1 MSTFH
6 KIAAHPIA
14 AATSSDASAHEIR
27 RFGDSGVHTVE
38 GNVAGARAARLTKAR
53 DVEKKEHEAAK
64 RKIEN
69 EHRANKVRKVDDKF
83 NKHNDAF
90 EMEFKQKTV
99 GLVTMAEWRAAEDE
113 AKVQEEKVKEKQLG
127 KKKKK
132 KKKKKSSVGALSFG
146 EEVEEEEGSGA
157 VVQTSPRAGSKSLKN
172 PNVETAF
179 LPDKARETKQL
190 EEAMAL
196 REEWIQMQGKL
207 KEELVEITYSYWDGS
222 GHRRELK
229 IKKGASMGQFLEK
242 VRQELMKEFP
252 ELRGC
257 SSENLLYIKEDLII
271 PHHYTFYDLIVT
283 KARGKSGPLFH
294 FDVHDDI
301 RMVNDARIEKDESHP
316 GKIVERS
323 WYEHNKHIFPASRW
337 EIYDPTIKRDRYTIH
352 GDEVNKEK

>member
-6 KIAAHPIA
+6 KQAAHPVA
-14 AATSSDASAHEIR
+14 AQTSSDASSHEIR

-38 GNVAGARAARLTKAR
+38 GCTAGARAARLTKAR
-53 DVEKKEHEAAK
+53 DVEKQEFEEAK
-64 RKIEN
+64 RKIET
-69 EHRANKVRKVDDKF
+69 EHRSNKVRKVDDKF

-90 EMEFKQKTV
+90 EMEFKQETV
-99 GLVTMAEWRAAEDE
+99 GLVTMAQWRAAEDKAQQKKE
-113 AKVQEEKVKEKQLG
+113 KAEEKQS

-132 KKKKKSSVGALSFG
+132 KKLGNLSFG
-146 EEVEEEEGSGA
+146 EEFEEDS
-157 VVQTSPRAGSKSLKN
+157 VDTPSSHSPGSKNLKN
-172 PNVETAF
+172 PNVETEF

-190 EEAMAL
+190 VEVQRL
-196 REEWIQMQGKL
+196 KEEWHLAQSKL
-207 KEELVEITYSYWDGS
+207 KEDLLEITYSYWDGS

-271 PHHYTFYDLIVT
+271 PHHFTFYDLIVT

-316 GKIVERS
+316 GKIVERG

-337 EIYDPTIKRDRYTIH
+337 EIYDPAVKRDRYTIH